1 MAAVK
6 ETVRQVLAIVT
17 DPSYKSATS
26 ARRQKLREVIAPRF
40 DFSDM
45 AKSSLGYHWRTLT
58 PAQRADFVRAFTALL
73 EASYMGKIESYKGQ
87 KISYLRETQDGSY
100 AQVYTSIQSGGGE
113 PVSVN
118 YRLKQSDGTW
128 KVYDVAI
135 DQISLVGNYRNQ
147 FNRVI
152 NDKGYA
158 QLLAAIKQKEQS
170 IDSGR

>member
-1 MAAVK
+1 
-6 ETVRQVLAIVT
+6 
-17 DPSYKSATS
+17 
-26 ARRQKLREVIAPRF
+26 
-40 DFSDM
+40 
-45 AKSSLGYHWRTLT
+45 
-58 PAQRADFVRAFTALL
+58 
-73 EASYMGKIESYKGQ
+73 MGKIESYKGQ